1 MKENDE
7 EGVGKIGSEG
17 ARQAGVWGKERALAG
32 RAVLKSGMLW
42 AMEGAEA
49 LVEESKFLQ

>member
-7 EGVGKIGSEG
+7 EGVGKIGGEG
-17 ARQAGVWGKERALAG
+17 TRQAGVWGKERALVG
-32 RAVLKSGMLW
+32 RAVLKSGMLC